1 MKDMLFSNDCQFLLW
16 EDKKIKVG
24 QSLLLIPDGK
34 LNNFGDMH
42 KYQIEDDLTKRHFVV
57 LFGMN
62 VFIQNNN
69 EYKRLMRRLNTLSK
83 IIDKYDT
90 SVVYCIAD
98 YTDPDN
104 WIARRLNSD
113 GILLE
118 SNLKCRNG
126 IIS

>member
-1 MKDMLFSNDCQFLLW
+1 
-16 EDKKIKVG
+16 
-24 QSLLLIPDGK
+24 
-34 LNNFGDMH
+34 
-42 KYQIEDDLTKRHFVV
+42 
-57 LFGMN
+57 MN